1 MQYEAHPLFPPPLI
15 IFSHLKILLDKLL
28 KSKKFKMGQFSP
40 DRGLKLFLNEEEE
53 EVLHDWEEELVDDY
67 YRLKRSEDGKG
78 FEEQM
83 RSAAE
88 RIPKMERHLEEVELR
103 NTHLRNTIWDI
114 SARIMRMEEAGIK
127 FFEHLEIR
135 SRKPSADH
143 PDGPSGSMDHGD
155 IPPWNIESEERL
167 HHENSRYQNKNT
179 RRPSFI
185 PTDEISAGIVITEKS
200 LEILMHYVMINYV
213 IILNQLPQLS
223 LKR

>member
-1 MQYEAHPLFPPPLI
+1 
-15 IFSHLKILLDKLL
+15 
-28 KSKKFKMGQFSP
+28 MGQFSP

-143 PDGPSGSMDHGD
+143 PDGPSGSIDHGD

-185 PTDEISAGIVITEKS
+185 PTDEISAGTVITEKS
-200 LEILMHYVMINYV
+200 LEILMHYVMINNV
-213 IILNQLPQLS
+213 IILNRLPRLS
-223 LKR
+223 SNR